1 MNVEDRFN
9 LIREVGEEVIT
20 EEELKKLLEEKKHPI
35 AYDGFE
41 PSGKIHIAQGAL
53 RVININKMIKAG
65 CKFKI
70 FVADWHALAN
80 NKLGGDLDKIQTVG
94 KYFIEVWKAAGID
107 TTNVEFVWGSDLVK
121 DEKYWEKVM
130 KVAVNSTLNR
140 IVRCSQIMGRSESE
154 SLQASQIFYPCMQC
168 ADIFHLGVDI
178 AQLGMDQRKVNMLA
192 REIGPSLGFWKPVAV
207 HHHMLMGLQEPPEE
221 NLPEIEKKIAMKMSK
236 SKPDTAIFMHDP
248 EQEVKRK
255 ISKAYCPERKTKD
268 NPIIEYMK
276 YIIFEKYKKIKIERS
291 SKFGGDLEL
300 NNCHELESLF
310 SEGKIHPLDLKN
322 TAAKYINEIL
332 NPVRQHFEKNKK
344 AKALKEEVE
353 SFNITR

>member
-121 DEKYWEKVM
+121 DEKVM